1 MRVARCYVAIV
12 ARASGVVAA
21 KQTLTPTASI
31 WCSPSCV
38 RAWRLKRAGG
48 FPFFVDRRL
57 RLKWTTPRPQN
68 TVSTRQF
75 GNVIVSKLIF
85 LSPFSLSLSL
95 SLSFFLSLSLSR
107 MIDALRNETNLFLTE
122 SLTPSEVASLSSTNL
137 MIISLWYQVYS
148 LWFVIFIL
156 KIWGRFLCIT
166 AKGLQEERKLNCRDE
181 GDDRSGIGASRMK
194 QIAWNWWITI
204 LKFKPDGLEFNS
216 GSISVLQFNIPA
228 CTEV

>member
-1 MRVARCYVAIV
+1 MVQPVMCPSLAPKK
-12 ARASGVVAA
+12 SGGIPLLRRQKTQTQVDDTAA
-21 KQTLTPTASI
+21 AEYSKY
-31 WCSPSCV
+31 SPVWECDCV
-38 RAWRLKRAGG
+38 KIDFLI
-48 FPFFVDRRL
+48 PF
-57 RLKWTTPRPQN
+57 
-68 TVSTRQF
+68 
-75 GNVIVSKLIF
+75 
-85 LSPFSLSLSL
+85 LSLSL

>member
-95 SLSFFLSLSLSR
+95 SLFLSFSLVVADDRCSKKWDESILNR
-107 MIDALRNETNLFLTE
+107 IFDTLRSSKFIFDQFDDNLAMIPSLFTVIRHFHIENLRQIPLYYGERF
-122 SLTPSEVASLSSTNL
+122 AGGK
-137 MIISLWYQVYS
+137 
-148 LWFVIFIL
+148 
-156 KIWGRFLCIT
+156 KIELQGWGRWSIRDWSQPDETDCV
-166 AKGLQEERKLNCRDE
+166 KLMNHY
-181 GDDRSGIGASRMK
+181 
-194 QIAWNWWITI
+194 
-204 LKFKPDGLEFNS
+204 
-216 GSISVLQFNIPA
+216 
-228 CTEV
+228 TEI